1 MDLHECKGCVRET
14 WIDIVCIKCKRYIQY
29 RIDELEIELNKA
41 NDNYKK
47 GNSSSMWKDDR
58 STII

>member
-1 MDLHECKGCVRET
+1 MDLHECKGCVRDN
-14 WIDIVCIKCKRYIQY
+14 WLDYVCIKCKRYIQY

-41 NDNYKK
+41 NDNYEKDN
-47 GNSSSMWKDDR
+47 GSSMWKDDR